1 MNIEER
7 VKKSILKFSTIE
19 LKVVSLVFVFLSVL
33 IIIAG
38 YFHAAE
44 KVPRRRAYLPPV
56 SEKAFQ
62 PAEDFFKEPANFS
75 FVGFT
80 ELNASMMA
88 VLDSQQDPMVD
99 LYNRLN
105 GRNIVL
111 RLPHVAPV
119 EAASQ
124 ELGSK
129 RGKLQ
134 SVIDNLN
141 NRIANASWGEAY
153 DLEQQRDEKKR
164 ELERIDGVVRFYS
177 NLRFF
182 PRTYLPYEDELS
194 AFNYVAGTFQGFQH
208 RSGSTW
214 SVWLQDVR
222 PVLDDSFLKEIGAAA
237 TEIDGNALESDRKK
251 FFAMRDQ
258 ANTEYETRLA
268 EMQQAIDRMVDP
280 ARARIRD
287 AFNERWFATLF
298 LVLFSYF
305 AGRILLWYFSLIRRK
320 GLPHKTT
327 HEIYFATN
335 ISSLL
340 ARLVALIITG
350 LGLLALALNLF
361 FAIESGRIM
370 INPLGMQGP
379 LTAIIKV
386 LPISELIPGSAMRF
400 GLLYGFLG
408 PLAITLG
415 TMFASWLWVLLS
427 EFLCFISNVYHVL
440 FHKAYKND
448 ANISLE

>member
-1 MNIEER
+1 MI
-7 VKKSILKFSTIE
+7 
-19 LKVVSLVFVFLSVL
+19 
-33 IIIAG
+33 
-38 YFHAAE
+38 
-44 KVPRRRAYLPPV
+44 
-56 SEKAFQ
+56 
-62 PAEDFFKEPANFS
+62 
-75 FVGFT
+75 
-80 ELNASMMA
+80 
-88 VLDSQQDPMVD
+88 D

-111 RLPHVAPV
+111 RLPHISPV
-119 EAASQ
+119 EAATH
-124 ELGSK
+124 ELGLK

-134 SVIDNLN
+134 SAIDTLN

-153 DLEQQRDEKKR
+153 DLEQQRDAKKR

-182 PRTYLPYEDELS
+182 PRTYLPYEDDLA
-194 AFNYVAGTFQGFQH
+194 AFNYVAGPFQGFQH

-214 SVWLQDVR
+214 SVWLQNVR
-222 PVLDDSFLKEIGAAA
+222 PVLDDSFLKEIGAAD
-237 TEIDGNALESDRKK
+237 TEIDGTALESDRKK
-251 FFAMRDQ
+251 FFAIRDQ
-258 ANTEYETRLA
+258 AINEYETRLA

-280 ARARIRD
+280 ARARLRD
-287 AFNERWFATLF
+287 AFNERWFATLL

-350 LGLLALALNLF
+350 LGLLALALNLV
-361 FAIESGRIM
+361 FAIESGRVIV
-370 INPLGMQGP
+370 NPLGIQGP

-386 LPISELIPGSAMRF
+386 LPISELISHNALEF

-408 PLAITLG
+408 PLAITLA

-427 EFLCFISNVYHVL
+427 EFLCFVSNVYHVL
-440 FHKAYKND
+440 FHKAYKDD
-448 ANISLE
+448 AKISLE